1 MHYCDCG
8 DDALCNSCRMRECQ
22 EGNSDAC
29 AECCKIIAPFFLI
42 EETKRQR
49 IEIDALK
56 DENAQLKK
64 KKNECAED

>member
-1 MHYCDCG
+1 MLQDYC
-8 DDALCNSCRMRECQ
+8 
-22 EGNSDAC
+22 
-29 AECCKIIAPFFLI
+29 PFFLI

-64 KKNECAED
+64 QKNECAED